1 MTPVAAP
8 PTLRLTNFINGQWTD
23 SSAREWRDVINPATH
38 ETLGQIP
45 LADAS
50 EVNAAIEA
58 AAAAFPEW
66 RRTPPEDR
74 IQPLFKLKML
84 LEEHLDDIAR
94 FITQENGKTFTEAK
108 AEMRRAIENV
118 EVACGIPMMM
128 QGYNLEDVARGL
140 DEMMIRQ
147 PLGVVAA
154 ITPSNFPGMIPF
166 WFLPYAIATGNTFI
180 VKPSER
186 VPLTMRRAF
195 ELLEQTGLPKGVVSL
210 LNGGKAAVD
219 ALLDHP
225 KIRAISFVG
234 STPVAKYVY
243 ARAGATGKRAQ
254 CQGGAKNHVI
264 VLPDADMKMATQ
276 IISDSAFGCAGQR
289 CLAVSV
295 AVTIGEAQKSF
306 RDSIT
311 EAAASLRVGNGLEEG
326 VQMGPLITPQ
336 SKSRVESLIGVG
348 EKEGAKV
355 LLDGRNAK
363 VPKHDSGNFVKPTIL
378 DGVNASS
385 ELADTEIFGPVLSLV
400 HARDMDEAMAFLERS
415 PYGNQASLFTS
426 SGAAA
431 RRFRYEAPAGN
442 IGINIGVAAP
452 MAYFPFSGWKDSFF
466 GDMHGQGR
474 DSVEFYT
481 DKKVVIERWVE
492 QHARKF

>member
-1 MTPVAAP
+1 MTVAAP
-8 PTLRLTNFINGQWTD
+8 PITKIPNYVDGQW
-23 SSAREWRDVINPATH
+23 RESNAAEDLDVINPATG
-38 ETLGQIP
+38 EALAKVP
-45 LADAS
+45 LSSAA
-50 EVNAAIEA
+50 EVARAVEA
-58 AAAAFPEW
+58 AASAWPEW

-74 IQPLFKLKML
+74 IQPLFKLKQL
-84 LEEHLDDIAR
+84 LEDHLDELSRI
-94 FITQENGKTFTEAK
+94 ITQENGKTFAEAK
-108 AEMRRAIENV
+108 AELRRAIENV

-128 QGYNLEDVARGL
+128 QGYNLEDVARGI
-140 DEMMIRQ
+140 DETMIRQ

-154 ITPSNFPGMIPF
+154 IVPFNFPGMIAF
-166 WFLPYAIATGNTFI
+166 WFLPYAIACGNTFI
-180 VKPSER
+180 LKPSER
-186 VPLTMRRAF
+186 VPLTMHRVF
-195 ELLEQTGLPKGVVSL
+195 ELLEQTGLPKGVVNL
-210 LNGGKAAVD
+210 VNGGKAAVD

-225 KIRAISFVG
+225 KVRAISFVG

-243 ARAGATGKRAQ
+243 ARAGANGKRAQ

-264 VLPDADMKMATQ
+264 VLPDADMNMATQ

-295 AVTIGEAQKSF
+295 AVTVGEAQKTF

-311 EAAASLRVGNGLEEG
+311 EAAASLRVGNGLDEG
-326 VQMGPLITPQ
+326 VQVGPVITPQ

-348 EKEGAKV
+348 EKQGAKV
-355 LLDGRNAK
+355 LLDGRNARI
-363 VPKHDSGNFVKPTIL
+363 PKHEAGNFVKPTVL
-378 DGVNASS
+378 DAVPADS

-400 HARDMDEAMAFLERS
+400 HASDMDEALAFLERS
-415 PYGNQASLFTS
+415 AYGNQASLFTS
-426 SGAAA
+426 SGSAA

-466 GDMHGQGR
+466 GIMHGQGR

-481 DKKVVIERWVE
+481 EKKVVIERWAKE
-492 QHARKF
+492 HSRKF